1 MKLERLEELKKIST
15 KDVIVRQTLNNIEKK
30 YYHNK
35 YELKISLALTLFN
48 LLGNTEMHKAME
60 AEDINWIDFIND
72 NYSLIEELEKGE
84 YSKEY
89 EEIFREI
96 EEGAKAKAKYSL
108 TLMSVL
114 EDLGQSFTEENINK
128 IKGLLE
134 SKMEEVEKVNE

>member
-60 AEDINWIDFIND
+60 VEDINWIDFIND

-128 IKGLLE
+128 IKELLE

>member
-96 EEGAKAKAKYSL
+96 EEGAKAKAEYSL

-128 IKGLLE
+128 IKELLE

>member
-15 KDVIVRQTLNNIEKK
+15 KDVIVRQTLNNVEKK
-30 YYHNK
+30 YYNNK
-35 YELKISLALTLFN
+35 YELKRSLALTLFN

-89 EEIFREI
+89 EEIFKEI

-128 IKGLLE
+128 IKELLE

>member
-48 LLGNTEMHKAME
+48 LLGNTEMHKEMD

-128 IKGLLE
+128 IKELLE

>member
-96 EEGAKAKAKYSL
+96 EEGTKAKAKYSL

-128 IKGLLE
+128 IKELLE
-134 SKMEEVEKVNE
+134 SKMEELEKVNE

>member
-1 MKLERLEELKKIST
+1 MKLERLEELNKIST

-128 IKGLLE
+128 IKELLE

>member
-1 MKLERLEELKKIST
+1 MKLERLEELRKIST

-30 YYHNK
+30 YYYNK

-128 IKGLLE
+128 IKELLE
-134 SKMEEVEKVNE
+134 SKMEEVEKVNK

>member
-1 MKLERLEELKKIST
+1 MTLERLEELKKIST
-15 KDVIVRQTLNNIEKK
+15 KDVIVRKTINNVEKK

-72 NYSLIEELEKGE
+72 NYGLIEELEKGE

-89 EEIFREI
+89 EEIFKEI

-128 IKGLLE
+128 IKELLE

>member
-15 KDVIVRQTLNNIEKK
+15 KDVIVRQTLNNVEKK

-48 LLGNTEMHKAME
+48 LLGNAEMHKAME
-60 AEDINWIDFIND
+60 AKDINWIDFIND

-108 TLMSVL
+108 TLISVL

-128 IKGLLE
+128 IKELLE

>member
-15 KDVIVRQTLNNIEKK
+15 KDVIVRQTLNNVEKK

-48 LLGNTEMHKAME
+48 LLGNTEMHKTME

-128 IKGLLE
+128 IKELLE
-134 SKMEEVEKVNE
+134 SKMEEIEKVNE

>member
-30 YYHNK
+30 YYNNK

-72 NYSLIEELEKGE
+72 NYGLIEELEKGE

-128 IKGLLE
+128 IKELLE

>member
-1 MKLERLEELKKIST
+1 MKLEGLEELKKIST

-128 IKGLLE
+128 IKELLE
-134 SKMEEVEKVNE
+134 SKMEEIEKVNE

>member
-15 KDVIVRQTLNNIEKK
+15 KDVIVRQTLNNVEKK

-72 NYSLIEELEKGE
+72 NYGLIEELEKGE

-89 EEIFREI
+89 EEIFKEI

-128 IKGLLE
+128 IKELLE
-134 SKMEEVEKVNE
+134 SKIEEVEKVNE

>member
-96 EEGAKAKAKYSL
+96 EEGAKAKANYSL

-128 IKGLLE
+128 IKELLE

>member
-15 KDVIVRQTLNNIEKK
+15 KDVIVRQTVNNIEKK

-128 IKGLLE
+128 IKELLE
-134 SKMEEVEKVNE
+134 SKIEEVEKVNE

>member
-1 MKLERLEELKKIST
+1 MKLERLEELRKIST

-48 LLGNTEMHKAME
+48 LLGNTEMHKAIE

-114 EDLGQSFTEENINK
+114 KDLGQSFTEKNINK
-128 IKGLLE
+128 IKELLE

>member
-1 MKLERLEELKKIST
+1 MKLERLEELRKIST

-128 IKGLLE
+128 IKELLE
-134 SKMEEVEKVNE
+134 SKIEEVEKVNE

>member
-15 KDVIVRQTLNNIEKK
+15 KDVIVRQTLNNVEKK
-30 YYHNK
+30 YYNNK

-72 NYSLIEELEKGE
+72 NYVLIEELEKGE

-89 EEIFREI
+89 EEIFKEI

-128 IKGLLE
+128 IKELLE

>member
-15 KDVIVRQTLNNIEKK
+15 KDVIVRQTLNNVEKK

-60 AEDINWIDFIND
+60 AENINWIDFIND

-128 IKGLLE
+128 IKELLE

>member
-48 LLGNTEMHKAME
+48 LLGNTEMHKVME

-128 IKGLLE
+128 IKELLE

>member
-15 KDVIVRQTLNNIEKK
+15 KDVIVRQTLNNVEKK

-128 IKGLLE
+128 IKELLE
-134 SKMEEVEKVNE
+134 SKMEEVEKVSE

>member
-72 NYSLIEELEKGE
+72 NYGLIEELEKGE

-89 EEIFREI
+89 EEIFKEI

-128 IKGLLE
+128 IKELLE

>member
-1 MKLERLEELKKIST
+1 MPLEEKKKIST

-128 IKGLLE
+128 IKELLE

>member
-1 MKLERLEELKKIST
+1 MKLERLEELRKIST

-60 AEDINWIDFIND
+60 AEDIDWIDFIND

-108 TLMSVL
+108 TLMSAL
-114 EDLGQSFTEENINK
+114 EDLGQYFTEENINK
-128 IKGLLE
+128 IKELLE
-134 SKMEEVEKVNE
+134 SKMKEAEKVNE

>member
-15 KDVIVRQTLNNIEKK
+15 KDVIVRQTLNNVEKK
-30 YYHNK
+30 YYNNK

-72 NYSLIEELEKGE
+72 NYNLIEELEKGE

-128 IKGLLE
+128 IKELLE
-134 SKMEEVEKVNE
+134 SKMEEIEKVNE

>member
-15 KDVIVRQTLNNIEKK
+15 KDVIVRQTLNNVEKK

-114 EDLGQSFTEENINK
+114 EDLGQYFTEENINK
-128 IKGLLE
+128 IKELLE
-134 SKMEEVEKVNE
+134 SKMKEVEKVNE

>member
-96 EEGAKAKAKYSL
+96 EEGAKANAKYSL

-128 IKGLLE
+128 IKELLE

>member
-96 EEGAKAKAKYSL
+96 EEGANATAKYSL

-128 IKGLLE
+128 IKELLE
-134 SKMEEVEKVNE
+134 SKMEEIEKVNE

>member
-128 IKGLLE
+128 IKELLE
-134 SKMEEVEKVNE
+134 SKMEKVEKVNE

>member
-30 YYHNK
+30 YYNNK

-72 NYSLIEELEKGE
+72 NYGLIEELEKGE

-89 EEIFREI
+89 EEIFKEI

-128 IKGLLE
+128 IKELLE

>member
-1 MKLERLEELKKIST
+1 MRLERLEELKKIST
-15 KDVIVRQTLNNIEKK
+15 KDVIVRQTLNNVEKK

-128 IKGLLE
+128 IKELLE

>member
-15 KDVIVRQTLNNIEKK
+15 KDVIVRQTLNNVEKK

-128 IKGLLE
+128 IKELLE
-134 SKMEEVEKVNE
+134 NKMEEVEKVNE

>member
-15 KDVIVRQTLNNIEKK
+15 KDVIVRQTLNNVEKK

-48 LLGNTEMHKAME
+48 LLGNTEMHKAIE

-72 NYSLIEELEKGE
+72 NYNLIEELEKGE

-128 IKGLLE
+128 IKELLE
-134 SKMEEVEKVNE
+134 SKMEEAEKVNE

>member
-1 MKLERLEELKKIST
+1 MKLERIEELKKIST

-128 IKGLLE
+128 IKELLE
-134 SKMEEVEKVNE
+134 SKIEEVEKVNE

>member
-72 NYSLIEELEKGE
+72 NYGLIEELEKGE

-128 IKGLLE
+128 IKELLE
-134 SKMEEVEKVNE
+134 SKIEEVEKVNE

>member
-72 NYSLIEELEKGE
+72 NYKQKKNLFCIVHGVGSGIFSSSLIV
-84 YSKEY
+84 Y
-89 EEIFREI
+89 
-96 EEGAKAKAKYSL
+96 
-108 TLMSVL
+108 
-114 EDLGQSFTEENINK
+114 
-128 IKGLLE
+128 
-134 SKMEEVEKVNE
+134 

>member
-15 KDVIVRQTLNNIEKK
+15 KDVIVRQTLNNVEKK
-30 YYHNK
+30 YYNNK

-72 NYSLIEELEKGE
+72 NYSLIEELENGE

-128 IKGLLE
+128 IKELLE
-134 SKMEEVEKVNE
+134 SKIEEVEKVNE

>member
-15 KDVIVRQTLNNIEKK
+15 KDVIVRQTLNNVEKK
-30 YYHNK
+30 YYYNK

-128 IKGLLE
+128 IKELLE
-134 SKMEEVEKVNE
+134 SKIEEVEKVNE

>member
-15 KDVIVRQTLNNIEKK
+15 KDVIVRQTLNNVEKK
-30 YYHNK
+30 YYNNK

-72 NYSLIEELEKGE
+72 NYGLIEELEKGE

-89 EEIFREI
+89 EEIFKEI

-128 IKGLLE
+128 IKELLE